1 MPARI
6 YSLARELK
14 IDSKELVELCAKAGI
29 PGKSPLASL
38 ADDEVT
44 RLKEYLGNRGGRGSS
59 GPAAATG
66 SSAAAV
72 AAPPDN
78 QTLTREQYIPPAGVA
93 GKPPV
98 IEPPKPEKPPEIRK
112 RPLEPRPVRSR
123 MQSSASLSTSR
134 KWS

>member
-44 RLKEYLGNRGGRGSS
+44 RLKDYLGSRGRGS
-59 GPAAATG
+59 G
-66 SSAAAV
+66 SDGSAHRDGIFARRRQRRSEK
-72 AAPPDN
+72 
-78 QTLTREQYIPPAGVA
+78 QTSD
-93 GKPPV
+93 
-98 IEPPKPEKPPEIRK
+98 
-112 RPLEPRPVRSR
+112 PRTIHSSR
-123 MQSSASLSTSR
+123 GGIG
-134 KWS
+134 